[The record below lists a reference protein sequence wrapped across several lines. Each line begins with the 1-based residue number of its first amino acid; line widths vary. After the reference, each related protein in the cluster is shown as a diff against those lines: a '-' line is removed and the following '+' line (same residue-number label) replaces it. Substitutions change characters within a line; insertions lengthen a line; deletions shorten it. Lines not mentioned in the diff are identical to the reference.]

1 MFVNIVNTMLV
12 RVDYLELVNVAYL
25 SVPVGFLFRQMYFF
39 FLKTNTDVKKKKMYY
54 RSFS

>member
-25 SVPVGFLFRQMYFF
+25 SVPVGFLFRQMYF
-39 FLKTNTDVKKKKMYY
+39 LSIKKEY
-54 RSFS
+54 